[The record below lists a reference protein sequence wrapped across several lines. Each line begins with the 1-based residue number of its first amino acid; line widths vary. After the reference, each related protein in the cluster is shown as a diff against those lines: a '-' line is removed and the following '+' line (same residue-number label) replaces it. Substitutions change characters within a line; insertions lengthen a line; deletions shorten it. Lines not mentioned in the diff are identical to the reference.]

1 MLAWILTAT
10 LINPPNAAQPP
21 LRESYI
27 FTTENDC
34 RQGEQLRKQ
43 IAQLRNEK
51 VDIRCSQIEF
61 LDPDKI

>member
-10 LINPPNAAQPP
+10 LLTQPETAQPQ
-21 LRESYI
+21 LNESYI
-27 FTTENDC
+27 FTTEKDC

-43 IAQLRNEK
+43 IAKLRNEN
-51 VDIRCSQIEF
+51 VDIRCSQIEL

>member
-10 LINPPNAAQPP
+10 LINPPDTAQPP

-27 FTTENDC
+27 FTTEKDC

-51 VDIRCSQIEF
+51 TNIRCSQIEL

>member
-10 LINPPNAAQPP
+10 LINPPDTAEPP

-27 FTTENDC
+27 FTTEKDC

-51 VDIRCSQIEF
+51 TNIGCSQIEL
-61 LDPDKI
+61 LDLDKI